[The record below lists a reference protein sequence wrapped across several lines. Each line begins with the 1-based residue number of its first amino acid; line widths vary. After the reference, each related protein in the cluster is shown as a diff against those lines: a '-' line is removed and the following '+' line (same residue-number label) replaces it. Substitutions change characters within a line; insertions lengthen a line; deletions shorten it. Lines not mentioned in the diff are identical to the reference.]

1 MKIIFQLSEDH
12 NCKNE
17 KEVELV
23 RKNGGYVFQGRVFG
37 ALMLTRVFGDYDYKE
52 FGVTANPYITEIDKN
67 EKNVKFIVLASD
79 GLWDVVDDKQLYKI
93 SLENG
98 GSAKEFCEKLVKY
111 SLENHSQDNISCI
124 VIKV

>member
-1 MKIIFQLSEDH
+1 
-12 NCKNE
+12 
-17 KEVELV
+17 
-23 RKNGGYVFQGRVFG
+23 
-37 ALMLTRVFGDYDYKE
+37 MLTRVFGDYDFKE

-79 GLWDVVDDKQLYKI
+79 GLWDVVDDKLLYEM

-98 GSAKEFCEKLVKY
+98 NAKELCEKLVDY
-111 SLENHSQDNISCI
+111 SLENHSTDNISCI

>member
-1 MKIIFQLSEDH
+1 MENVVVSKCNYINYENSFQLSEDH

-23 RKNGGYVFQGRVFG
+23 RKNGDFVFQGRVFG
-37 ALMLTRVFGDYDYKE
+37 ELMLTRVFGDYYYKE
-52 FGVTANPYITEIDKN
+52 FVTANLYITEIDKN

-79 GLWDVVDDKQLYKI
+79 GLWDVVDDKLLYKM

-98 GSAKEFCEKLVKY
+98 NAKE
-111 SLENHSQDNISCI
+111 
-124 VIKV
+124 